1 MDTKRAMAQTSIEIA
16 APPETVWEVLS
27 DAHEYGDWVVGTKH
41 VLHADGDW
49 PQVGTHL
56 EYELGVG
63 PVTVGDRTVVLE
75 SEPPRLLVLR
85 AELRRFG
92 AALIR
97 LALESVD
104 GGTRVVMDEG
114 PVEGVIDKVHNPL
127 TDEALKRRNEAALG
141 RLKRLAEIRA

>member
-1 MDTKRAMAQTSIEIA
+1 MAQTSIEIE

-27 DAHEYGDWVVGTKH
+27 DAVQYGDWVVGTKNI
-41 VLHADGDW
+41 VHADGDW

-63 PVTVGDRTVVLE
+63 PLTVGDRTVVLE

-85 AELRRFG
+85 AELSRLG
-92 AALIR
+92 AAVIR
-97 LALESVD
+97 LALERVD

-114 PVEGVIDKVHNPL
+114 PIEGVIDKVHNAL
-127 TDEALKRRNEAALG
+127 TDDALKLRNDAALG
-141 RLKRLAEIRA
+141 RLKELAEARA